1 MQKVFRAHSWE
12 TYYWRE
18 GAWYRRSEFTKS
30 CINCCDSTRWLRA
43 WRISS
48 DSVTRVGFR
57 IGTYIHL
64 YMARRIGAY
73 TVSIA
78 MHFLSLL
85 EWSVSK
91 NERINSCNCDFDDLR
106 KYTRK
111 KHKIPNV
118 NAEIARNKVCQLLI
132 KLKFLSTRVT
142 TIAVKTIES
151 TGALKS
157 HIPLSS
163 LFETRLIR

>member
-1 MQKVFRAHSWE
+1 MKR
-12 TYYWRE
+12 
-18 GAWYRRSEFTKS
+18 
-30 CINCCDSTRWLRA
+30 
-43 WRISS
+43 
-48 DSVTRVGFR
+48 
-57 IGTYIHL
+57 
-64 YMARRIGAY
+64 
-73 TVSIA
+73 
-78 MHFLSLL
+78 
-85 EWSVSK
+85 SK

-163 LFETRLIR
+163 LFETRLIRLHTDFIIQFRYNSVYIIARRIFPLKLDKKTEIWPFFARPFFLAVAKNR